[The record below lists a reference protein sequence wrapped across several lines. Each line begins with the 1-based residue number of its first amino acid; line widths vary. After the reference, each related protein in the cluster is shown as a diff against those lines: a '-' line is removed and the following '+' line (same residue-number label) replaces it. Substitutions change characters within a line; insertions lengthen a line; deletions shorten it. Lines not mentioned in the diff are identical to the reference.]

1 MGIDRLP
8 KGMRTVRG
16 VIAASAALV
25 LLGAAVAAWAWPGH
39 AAKLDVQRIVA
50 ETHGSLNGDA
60 FDHVTAGMT
69 PADLAIAR
77 RHDPFLKTPPGAQGV
92 DLASFDLKGRPDLG
106 IDATSPEEAMR
117 INALLPADHAAME
130 TAKPF
135 VLAAGTVNRA
145 RAERCLTQ
153 AIYYEAATQPRDG
166 QEGVAQ
172 VVLNRVRDPYFPNSV
187 CAVVYQGCQF
197 SFVCDGSMAKATVAW
212 AWKRAQ
218 DVADHALNGYV
229 ATQVGTA
236 THYHADYVM
245 PDWSGAHVK
254 LVQIGQH
261 IFYRWKGAA
270 GDISSFVERYA
281 GAEPAIVE
289 ANYRVNRFA
298 PAAAKTAFAALKA
311 STHTVVTESG
321 ATRVETV
328 LGGTM
333 AGRKRP
339 DKDEVAKI
347 NASLA
352 KYEQTITPAATPTPT
367 VSSTA
372 AASSTPATESGA
384 SAQ

>member
-1 MGIDRLP
+1 MGLTRLP

-16 VIAASAALV
+16 MIAASTALV

-39 AAKLDVQRIVA
+39 AAKLGVERIVA
-50 ETHGSLNGDA
+50 ATHGSLSEDA
-60 FDHVTAGMT
+60 LRTYAAGMSA
-69 PADLAIAR
+69 ADLAVAR
-77 RHDPFLKTPPGAQGV
+77 RHDPFLKTPLKSGT
-92 DLASFDLKGRPDLG
+92 DLASFDLLGRPDLG
-106 IDATSPEEAMR
+106 IDTASADEAKR
-117 INALLPADHAAME
+117 INALLPTDNAAME

-135 VLAAGTVNRA
+135 VIAAGTVERA

-153 AIYYEAATQPRDG
+153 AIYYEAATQPREG

-197 SFVCDGSMAKATVAW
+197 SFVCDGSMARTTVDW
-212 AWKRAQ
+212 AWKRAE
-218 DVADHALNGYV
+218 DVAQHALNGYV

-245 PDWSGAHVK
+245 PDWSAAHVK
-254 LVQIGQH
+254 LAQIGQH
-261 IFYRWKGAA
+261 IFYRWRGNA
-270 GDISSFVERYA
+270 GELASFVQRYA
-281 GAEPAIVE
+281 GSEPAIVE

-298 PAAAKTAFAALKA
+298 PSGGAVTTLAALKA
-311 STHTVVTESG
+311 SAKTVTTDTG

-339 DKDEVAKI
+339 DVDQVAKI

-352 KYEQTITPAATPTPT
+352 KYEQSLSPAAAP
-367 VSSTA
+367 
-372 AASSTPATESGA
+372 AASAAPAESG
-384 SAQ
+384 SGSSN

>member
-1 MGIDRLP
+1 MGFDRLR
-8 KGMRTVRG
+8 KGMRTLRG
-16 VIAASAALV
+16 VIAASTALV
-25 LLGAAVAAWAWPGH
+25 LLGAAVAAWAWPSH
-39 AAKLDVQRIVA
+39 AVRLDAERIAA
-50 ETHGSLNGDA
+50 ETHGKLNAAA
-60 FDHVTAGMT
+60 FDSVTAGMS
-69 PADLAIAR
+69 AGDLAIAR
-77 RHDPFLKTPPGAQGV
+77 RHDPFLKALPGDKI
-92 DLASFDLKGRPDLG
+92 DLAAFDLKGRPNLG
-106 IDATSPEEAMR
+106 IDAASPDEAMR
-117 INALLPADHAAME
+117 INALLPVDRAAME

-135 VLAAGTVNRA
+135 VLAAGTVERA

-172 VVLNRVRDPYFPNSV
+172 VVLNRVRDPYFPSSV
-187 CAVVYQGCQF
+187 CGVVFQGCQF
-197 SFVCDGSMAKATVAW
+197 SFVCDGSMAKAPVAW
-212 AWKRAQ
+212 AWKRAE

-270 GDISSFVERYA
+270 GDISSFVQRYA

-298 PAAAKTAFAALKA
+298 PTEARTAFAALKA
-311 STHTVVTESG
+311 STHTVITESG
-321 ATRVETV
+321 ATRVEATIA
-328 LGGTM
+328 GTM

-339 DKDEVAKI
+339 DKDQVAKI

-352 KYEQTITPAATPTPT
+352 SYEKTLGAQPA
-367 VSSTA
+367 TA
-372 AASSTPATESGA
+372 ASAPVTEAGGSSE
-384 SAQ
+384 